1 MISLFVR
8 ASLALLVFNA
18 LLTPAD
24 AYRNRETNYGTYER
38 GYNYKNDA
46 GYPKTLDG
54 SSSGL
59 PTQPRSRR
67 GLGISAWGIVFLVV
81 ALILAGMGL
90 YYFSICYGICRPTT
104 KKYDKMGMPTLA

>member
-18 LLTPAD
+18 LLTPAE
-24 AYRNRETNYGTYER
+24 AFRNRETNYGTYER
-38 GYNYKNDA
+38 GYNSDN
-46 GYPKTLDG
+46 GYPKTVVG
-54 SSSGL
+54 TSSGL
-59 PTQPRSRR
+59 PTQPPTRR
-67 GLGISAWGIVFLVV
+67 GLGISAWGIVFVVV

>member
-24 AYRNRETNYGTYER
+24 ALRHRETNYGTYDR
-38 GYNYKNDA
+38 GYNGYNGDN
-46 GYPKTLDG
+46 GYPKTVVG
-54 SSSGL
+54 TSSG
-59 PTQPRSRR
+59 PTQPPPRR

-90 YYFSICYGICRPTT
+90 YYFSICYGICSPTT